1 MIWKYYNIIVTIN
14 YTQGG
19 NKMKKL
25 LSFLMVLVLAI
36 SIALFG
42 AFTFIISAQTNDK
55 ATKAAANSLIAGD
68 VNDDGELNGKD
79 CVAIMRYIKGDNINI
94 NVDAADVNSDSKL
107 NNKDYV
113 LMVRYLNGWDVTLT
127 PPQEDDGGIDLPI
140 DKWE

>member
-1 MIWKYYNIIVTIN
+1 
-14 YTQGG
+14 
-19 NKMKKL
+19 MKRL
-25 LSFLMVLVLAI
+25 LSFLTVLVLAI
-36 SIALFG
+36 SIASVSTFS
-42 AFTFIISAQTNDK
+42 FIINAQTNDK
-55 ATKAAANSLIAGD
+55 ATKTAANSLIAGD

-94 NVDAADVNSDSKL
+94 NVDTADVNGDEKL

-127 PPQEDDGGIDLPI
+127 PPQDDDGGIDLPI